1 MKEADTQGEKQ
12 LIVCPSI
19 LIWNLEDTSCWP
31 SVESDVKNGR
41 EWLFCLFLAYRKE
54 RGLDSLVTNTLC
66 LDLGLLGS
74 ILVPEGYNCP
84 HAFQLAPPLPSYSS
98 KGIADSGLFLPC

>member
-41 EWLFCLFLAYRKE
+41 EWLFCLFLAYRKGPGFLGDQYPLLRSRSPWQYFSP
-54 RGLDSLVTNTLC
+54 RGV
-66 LDLGLLGS
+66 
-74 ILVPEGYNCP
+74 
-84 HAFQLAPPLPSYSS
+84 
-98 KGIADSGLFLPC
+98 